1 MDTRPA
7 PTPRAHSHTP
17 SSSRSRSAARTPSVY
32 KTPGGYKFAYTD
44 PNTPAE
50 EHTPLKMFARDM
62 DDNADPIALTRT
74 LQSIADTTTTAGGA
88 AAAAVN
94 STATTPPSFFLYND
108 EPDVGTAS
116 SSYGHTKGVVAEGGA
131 DGGFWIVHSTPK
143 FPASN
148 GKSAFFFPETE
159 IIYGQTFLCIS
170 LTKAQVD
177 DVGEQLLYTRPF
189 LYHATNAFGS
199 AAAAT
204 AAGYPHLADVLDK
217 KWNTGTGDAG
227 TSTVAL
233 GGSFISLAK
242 NKEWDNDLYENLV
255 AKHYKTSLLVETW
268 IRGEALGAYCPPAH
282 EYQVVD
288 AQSLYVTE
296 GGANVTWTETQDH
309 AKWAVGL
316 DGGSSLVCIA
326 DINRMSS
333 QRKRGG
339 QAMCFSDKGL
349 AYSMRNTVY
358 KRSSCTA
365 PTGPTP
371 TPPAPTPPSPTPAP
385 APTPSGG
392 GGGTCCFSSDA
403 SCSAGQV
410 CCTSKCTTPAS
421 CSYTKTGCD
430 GTYGKK
436 HHCVWDAGTSVC
448 SVGSAA

>member
-1 MDTRPA
+1 
-7 PTPRAHSHTP
+7 
-17 SSSRSRSAARTPSVY
+17 VY

-44 PNTPAE
+44 PNTPIE
-50 EHTPLKMFARDM
+50 ENTPLKMFARDM

-74 LQSIADTTTTAGGA
+74 LQSIADTTNATGTGGA
-88 AAAAVN
+88 G
-94 STATTPPSFFLYND
+94 ATTPPSFFLYND

-116 SSYGHTKGVVAEGGA
+116 STYGHTKGVVAE
-131 DGGFWIVHSTPK
+131 GGFWIVHSTPK

-177 DVGEQLLYTRPF
+177 DVGKQLLFTRPF
-189 LYHATNAFGS
+189 LYHATNAFAS
-199 AAAAT
+199 SAAAT

-227 TSTVAL
+227 TSTVPL
-233 GGSFISLAK
+233 GGSFVSLAK
-242 NKEWDNDLYENLV
+242 NKEWDDDIYENLV
-255 AKHYKTSLLVETW
+255 AKHYATSLLVETW

-316 DGGSSLVCIA
+316 DASSSLVCIA

-371 TPPAPTPPSPTPAP
+371 APPAPTPSSPTPAP

-403 SCSAGQV
+403 SCAAGQV

-421 CSYTKTGCD
+421 CSYTKAGCD
-430 GTYGKK
+430 GAYGQK
-436 HHCVWDAGTSVC
+436 HHCVWDAATSVC